1 MTHPSNPSISTSS
14 PRTYYYNKQ
23 LKSYI
28 IQFMAIFGGL
38 RVEVGKTGEI
48 EPRLVTV
55 PIAYGSKDRVV
66 ASLKADN
73 TQNKQLRLPI
83 MSAYMNALDL
93 APESRKGVGN
103 ERRQTY
109 LKTGGVFPDDV
120 QVVHQLMPVPYK
132 ATIELSIFSSNT
144 DQHMQIMEQILML
157 FDPVLQIQ
165 TNDDV
170 FDWTKI
176 TTVELMSIRM
186 DENYP
191 AGTDRRIIQS
201 AMDFSFVVYISAP
214 ANIKKDYVA
223 DIFLRIGAV
232 STIVANSEDM
242 VAELNAQGIMYENVF
257 SVDDISLI

>member
-1 MTHPSNPSISTSS
+1 MTHPSNPSISTTS
-14 PRTYYYNKQ
+14 PRTFYYNEQ
-23 LKSYI
+23 LRRYI
-28 IQFMAIFGGL
+28 IQFMAIFGGM
-38 RVEVGKTGEI
+38 RVRVGKTGDL
-48 EPRLVTV
+48 EPRLITV

-66 ASLKADN
+66 AAIKADN

-83 MSAYMNALDL
+83 MSAYISELDL
-93 APESRKGVGN
+93 APESRKGVGA

-109 LKTGGVFPDDV
+109 LGTGALFPDDT
-120 QVVHQLMPVPYK
+120 QVVHQLMPIPYK
-132 ATIELSIFSSNT
+132 LTMELSIYASNT
-144 DQHMQIMEQILML
+144 DQHLQILEQILIL

-176 TTVELMSIRM
+176 STVELTSIRL

-201 AMDFSFVVYISAP
+201 GLLFSFVVYLSAP
-214 ANIKKDYVA
+214 ANVKKDYVR
-223 DIFLRIGAV
+223 DIFLRIGTV

-242 VAELNAQGIMYENVF
+242 LAELDAQGFGYDLVF
-257 SVDDISLI
+257 SVDDISLV